1 VLERWR
7 AGAPAFSTGEPMNE
21 PAKSFDYIEEAHVTA
36 SGKYYGERIPLAYFA
51 HVVGQ
56 AIDALAKL
64 DEIKKALFYGRE
76 INVPQ
81 SAGTTEAQAPTL
93 ANLPKWIA
101 SKDEAAI
108 NIIHGIIGK
117 ATEAGELLEALAAVA
132 NEGKPF
138 DKVNAVEE
146 VGDGFWY
153 DAILLRALGSNF
165 GEAQTVNIAKLRHRF
180 PNAFTEFDA
189 NNRDLFGEREILE
202 AGEDKG

>member
-1 VLERWR
+1 
-7 AGAPAFSTGEPMNE
+7 MNDQV
-21 PAKSFDYIEEAHVTA
+21 KTFDYIEEAHVTA

-76 INVPQ
+76 INVP
-81 SAGTTEAQAPTL
+81 AAANAQHYAETL
-93 ANLPKWIA
+93 AKLPKWIA
-101 SKDEAAI
+101 NNDQDSI

-117 ATEAGELLEALAAVA
+117 ATEAGELLEALAATA
-132 NEGKPF
+132 NEGQPF
-138 DKVNAVEE
+138 DNVNAVEE

-165 GEAQTVNIAKLRHRF
+165 GEAQAVNIAKLRHRF
-180 PNAFTEFDA
+180 PNAFTEYDA

-202 AGEDKG
+202 AGEKSSEISSNTP